1 MFIKEKATY
10 VLGPKPKKKK
20 KKKNDDKEA
29 KIYVGNQA
37 SEEGAK
43 DEEGE

>member
-10 VLGPKPKKKK
+10 VLGPKPN

-29 KIYVGNQA
+29 KIYAGNQA
-37 SEEGAK
+37 SEEGAE

>member
-10 VLGPKPKKKK
+10 VLGPKPKKNKK
-20 KKKNDDKEA
+20 KKDDKEA
-29 KIYVGNQA
+29 KIYARNQA
-37 SEEGAK
+37 SEEGAE

>member
-10 VLGPKPKKKK
+10 VLGLKLR
-20 KKKNDDKEA
+20 KKNDDKEA
-29 KIYVGNQA
+29 KIYAGNQA
-37 SEEGAK
+37 SEEGAE